1 MNGRK
6 LIRNDV
12 KILNVLDD
20 LFIVYRV
27 HRLYILLPTHH
38 YEFTNLYIIFT

>member
-1 MNGRK
+1 MSGRK

-20 LFIVYRV
+20 LFIVHKF
-27 HRLYILLPTHH
+27 HRLYILLLTHH
-38 YEFTNLYIIFT
+38 YEFTKLYIIFT

>member
-20 LFIVYRV
+20 LFIVHKV
-27 HRLYILLPTHH
+27 HGLYILL
-38 YEFTNLYIIFT
+38 LIIMN